1 MVSTIKG
8 ERVSAC
14 HSDTFGTIFVQ
25 CGTPNNSK
33 SKYQDFTLSLPL
45 CGHVCVCDRIWTPKG
60 LHMNQDNRIY
70 PHSANIRQTFKPI
83 RAPSF
88 KGANKLQRSIMVHHP
103 FPALIPFCALG
114 SSGTFGTS
122 GAFGGSG
129 AKYGRWSDMR
139 KLSHRPWPNM
149 ELS

>member
-45 CGHVCVCDRIWTPKG
+45 CGHVCVT
-60 LHMNQDNRIY
+60 
-70 PHSANIRQTFKPI
+70 
-83 RAPSF
+83 
-88 KGANKLQRSIMVHHP
+88 
-103 FPALIPFCALG
+103 
-114 SSGTFGTS
+114 TFGHPKDRTGTS
-122 GAFGGSG
+122 
-129 AKYGRWSDMR
+129 K
-139 KLSHRPWPNM
+139 K
-149 ELS
+149 